1 MNVDIL
7 WANFLTQIKDEL
19 SSLSYDTWF
28 KDTKLLSLQNGKAIV
43 VVPMPIHKK
52 HLADNYSKIIIEKL
66 NNITGTNFEL
76 ELILNDEIEK
86 YTTNK
91 KEEKQKENRES
102 GVPPNAFQSNL
113 KSKYTFE
120 NFIVGN
126 SNKFAQAAALSVAE
140 NPGNM
145 YNPLFIYGN
154 SGLGKTHL
162 MHAIGN
168 YITGNSNRKVLY
180 VTSDQFIQDFIDM
193 NKRDEKGTNFNYV
206 EFFKNKYRNVDV
218 LIIDDIQFLGGAT
231 QTQQEFFH
239 TFNTLYNDS
248 KQIIISS
255 DRSPDDLKLLEDRLR
270 TRFCWGLTVNIFP
283 PDFSLRTQIIRK
295 KISSGNFEKEIPNDV
310 VEYIASNIGTD
321 VRQLEGSITRL
332 IAYSAIMGGVEIT
345 LDLAIESLK
354 DFISKGISEKND
366 IHRIQKIVSEYFQ
379 ITVEDIRSKK
389 RSSNISFPRQIAMY
403 LCRKMTSESFP
414 KIGTE
419 FGGKDH
425 STVMHSVDK
434 IEEEI
439 KVNPDLAKII
449 EKLKEDIGEGVEKK
463 KIKRKKFIHMKS

>member
-1 MNVDIL
+1 MKMEVL
-7 WANFLTQIKDEL
+7 WTNFLKQIKEEL
-19 SSLSYDTWF
+19 SSLAYDTWF
-28 KDTKLLSLQNGKAIV
+28 SDTKLYQLDKGKAIII
-43 VVPMPIHKK
+43 VPMPIHKK
-52 HLADNYSKIIIEKL
+52 HLSDNYEEQIKSIL
-66 NNITGTNFEL
+66 NNITGTNFEIEFVL
-76 ELILNDEIEK
+76 EEEVKEK
-86 YTTNK
+86 
-91 KEEKQKENRES
+91 EKQES
-102 GVPPNAFQSNL
+102 VVQRVESIPEGVPHNKEQSNL
-113 KSKYTFE
+113 NSKYTFE

-140 NPGNM
+140 NPGKM

-168 YITGNSNRKVLY
+168 YIVENSNKRVLY
-180 VTSDQFIQDFIDM
+180 VTSDQFIQDFIGI
-193 NKRDEKGTNFNYV
+193 NKKDHSGTNFNYV
-206 EFFKNKYRNVDV
+206 DFFKNKYRNVDV

-239 TFNTLYNDS
+239 TFNTLYSDS

-283 PDFSLRTQIIRK
+283 PDFNLRVEIIRR
-295 KISSGNFEKEIPNDV
+295 KISAGNFEKEIPEDV
-310 VEYIASNIGTD
+310 IEYIASNMGND

-332 IAYSAIMGGVEIT
+332 VAYSAIMGGTSIT
-345 LDLAIESLK
+345 LNLAIEALK

-366 IHRIQKIVSEYFQ
+366 IHRIQKVVAEFFQ
-379 ITVEDIRSKK
+379 ISVEDIRSKK
-389 RSSNISFPRQIAMY
+389 RSSNIAFPRQIAMY
-403 LCRKMTSESFP
+403 LCRNMTSESFP

-425 STVMHSVDK
+425 STVMHSVEK
-434 IEEEI
+434 IENEI
-439 KVNPDLAKII
+439 KVNQDLEKII
-449 EKLKEDIGEGVEKK
+449 EKLKKEIE
-463 KIKRKKFIHMKS
+463 

>member
-1 MNVDIL
+1 MKVDDL
-7 WANFLTQIKDEL
+7 WTNFLKEIKNDL
-19 SSLSYDTWF
+19 TSLSYDTWF
-28 KDTKLLSLQNGKAIV
+28 KDTELYKLDDGKAYII
-43 VVPMPIHKK
+43 VPMPIHKK
-52 HLADNYSKIIIEKL
+52 HLMDNYKDIITEKL
-66 NNITGTNFEL
+66 NDITGTNFEL
-76 ELILNDEIEK
+76 VFIL
-86 YTTNK
+86 
-91 KEEKQKENRES
+91 KEEIDDNDPIDKEEEEQALK
-102 GVPPNAFQSNL
+102 GVPNEQIQNNL
-113 KSKYTFE
+113 NSKYTFE

-168 YITGNSNRKVLY
+168 YIVENSARKVLY
-180 VTSDQFIQDFIDM
+180 VTSDQFRQDFIDIT
-193 NKRDEKGTNFNYV
+193 KKDEKGTNFNYV
-206 EFFKNKYRNVDV
+206 EFFKNKYRNIDV

-283 PDFSLRTQIIRK
+283 PDFELRKNILKK
-295 KISSGNFEKEIPNDV
+295 KIAAGNFEKDIPDDV
-310 VEYIASNIGTD
+310 IEYIASNIGTD

-332 IAYSAIMGGVEIT
+332 IAYSTIMGGTEIT
-345 LDLAIESLK
+345 LDLAIDALK
-354 DFISKGISEKND
+354 DFISKGMGEKND
-366 IHRIQKIVSEYFQ
+366 INRIQKIVSEYFQ
-379 ITVEDIRSKK
+379 ISVEDIRSKK
-389 RSSNISFPRQIAMY
+389 KSSNIAFPRQIAMY
-403 LCRKMTSESFP
+403 LCRSMTSESFP
-414 KIGTE
+414 KIGIE

-434 IEEEI
+434 IEQEM
-439 KVNPDLAKII
+439 KTNKDLEKII
-449 EKLKEDIGEGVEKK
+449 EKLKKDIGVVQ
-463 KIKRKKFIHMKS
+463 